1 MTTETR
7 YINEIQQDSPII
19 FLEKA
24 TDGKVALED
33 ISKALDEYERLYKA
47 GFATPAEL
55 LTLSR
60 AYPEN
65 DEYSKALEEMGV
77 GDDDSLV
84 IGGPA
89 SIELID
95 REGHLITTKALEPAF
110 EKYMNNIRN
119 RNVMVLHSDVQVGWA
134 LPAYISSEGSIFKS
148 GVDDTGLFFIAELR
162 NDTKISQKVRDQIT
176 SGQMK
181 SYSIAGSALKTQ
193 TIEKGLLKVMQVDE
207 LELAEVTI
215 CEKGV
220 NQEAGFDI
228 LKGDNVPTKSCADG
242 SCLTKMQECECQN
255 ATPEVETK
263 PIAHKPM
270 QLLTKKDGKPD
281 YFASLQKWINKG
293 SVNGEDFD
301 YSDAGLQEAIDY
313 ATGLM
318 RDKKKV
324 VFEWE
329 DYKKGYN
336 NMATKDSLLK
346 LAVEVLKELPEGA
359 VYADDNTPADAIRPN
374 PSGRGRGHWFP
385 EQYAAQKEKGEFG
398 SRMTDEDYGIKES
411 ESTFEDYGIDI
422 NNTEDLGNE
431 DIVSPLYTTTK
442 GGKKVDMFITRV
454 TNESV
459 EPRYQGKY
467 HIKDSNKMTYLY
479 GYNFSSIGEAKIAI
493 SRVGKV
499 GYHSMTND
507 ERYMYNGLLGDTLA
521 RDTQEAKDLR
531 AEALSQDR
539 YKEWNYIIRAAM
551 IEGVKNQEFRVK
563 KEYYQYIL
571 GNLYGSAIDSSDRSG
586 AEKEEARKHIYRAVT
601 YTINKFLQDCF
612 IDGDYEAEL
621 CHPKFDTGVTYDLEG
636 RSTPKDISKITT
648 VGRYERR

>member
-1 MTTETR
+1 MTTEIR

-24 TDGKVALED
+24 TDGKVSLED

-65 DEYSKALEEMGV
+65 DEYSKALQKMGI

-162 NDTKISQKVRDQIT
+162 NDTKISKKVRDQIS

-220 NQEAGFDI
+220 NQEAGFEI
-228 LKGDNVPTKSCADG
+228 LKGDNVPTKSCSDG
-242 SCLTKMQECECQN
+242 SCLTKMQECDCQN

-336 NMATKDSLLK
+336 NMTKKDSLLK
-346 LAVEVLKELPEGA
+346 LAVEVLKELEPGQAYVTSQTPPDAKIDEGKRGGKIW
-359 VYADDNTPADAIRPN
+359 YPAR
-374 PSGRGRGHWFP
+374 
-385 EQYAAQKEKGEFG
+385 YAAQKEKAKQ
-398 SRMTDEDYGIKES
+398 TKPKS
-411 ESTFEDYGIDI
+411 ESPSDGDMLTQEMAQ
-422 NNTEDLGNE
+422 DLVREYEANE
-431 DIVSPLYTTTK
+431 DK
-442 GGKKVDMFITRV
+442 
-454 TNESV
+454 N
-459 EPRYQGKY
+459 Y
-467 HIKDSNKMTYLY
+467 HSENLVLLASLY
-479 GYNFSSIGEAKIAI
+479 GTPEEKKKTKQIVINRDREGSLNEDDYQWIKANHKKFSAYSKKLESKAKGEKPKADSPKPKTPSLPDFDPTDKA
-493 SRVGKV
+493 
-499 GYHSMTND
+499 
-507 ERYMYNGLLGDTLA
+507 
-521 RDTQEAKDLR
+521 
-531 AEALSQDR
+531 
-539 YKEWNYIIRAAM
+539 
-551 IEGVKNQEFRVK
+551 K
-563 KEYYQYIL
+563 KEYEKAEGALTSL
-571 GNLYGSAIDSSDRSG
+571 GRELMDYAEEVGVDESDDEPIAVSQRNLVES
-586 AEKEEARKHIYRAVT
+586 
-601 YTINKFLQDCF
+601 TIKSVD
-612 IDGDYEAEL
+612 DG
-621 CHPKFDTGVTYDLEG
+621 TYDRQKTIKEVATNFYMLVADELDVDVPTRDLVQAARVWTLG
-636 RSTPKDISKITT
+636 F
-648 VGRYERR
+648 ERNVEMYRNR

>member
-24 TDGKVALED
+24 TDGKVSLED

-65 DEYSKALEEMGV
+65 DEYSKALQKMGI

-162 NDTKISQKVRDQIT
+162 NDTKISKKVRDQIS

-220 NQEAGFDI
+220 NQEAGFEI
-228 LKGDNVPTKSCADG
+228 LKGDNVPTKSCSDG
-242 SCLTKMQECECQN
+242 SCLTKMQECDCQN

-336 NMATKDSLLK
+336 NMTKKDSLLK
-346 LAVEVLKELPEGA
+346 LAVEVLKELEPGQAYVTSQTPPDAKIDEGKRGGKIW
-359 VYADDNTPADAIRPN
+359 YPAR
-374 PSGRGRGHWFP
+374 
-385 EQYAAQKEKGEFG
+385 YAAQKEKAKQ
-398 SRMTDEDYGIKES
+398 TKPKS
-411 ESTFEDYGIDI
+411 ESPSDGDMLTQEMAQ
-422 NNTEDLGNE
+422 DLVREYEANE
-431 DIVSPLYTTTK
+431 DK
-442 GGKKVDMFITRV
+442 
-454 TNESV
+454 N
-459 EPRYQGKY
+459 Y
-467 HIKDSNKMTYLY
+467 HSENLVLLASLY
-479 GYNFSSIGEAKIAI
+479 GTPEEKKKTKQIVINRDREGSLNEDDYQWIKANHKKFSAYSKKLESKAKGEKPKADSPKPKTPSLPDFDPTDKA
-493 SRVGKV
+493 
-499 GYHSMTND
+499 
-507 ERYMYNGLLGDTLA
+507 
-521 RDTQEAKDLR
+521 
-531 AEALSQDR
+531 
-539 YKEWNYIIRAAM
+539 
-551 IEGVKNQEFRVK
+551 K
-563 KEYYQYIL
+563 KEYEKAEGALTSL
-571 GNLYGSAIDSSDRSG
+571 GRELMDYAEEVGVDESDDEPIAVSQRNLVES
-586 AEKEEARKHIYRAVT
+586 
-601 YTINKFLQDCF
+601 TIKSVD
-612 IDGDYEAEL
+612 DG
-621 CHPKFDTGVTYDLEG
+621 TYDRQKTIKEVATNFYMLVADELDVDVPTRDLVQAARVWTLG
-636 RSTPKDISKITT
+636 F
-648 VGRYERR
+648 ERNVEMYRNR

>member
-65 DEYSKALEEMGV
+65 DEYSKALQKMGI

-162 NDTKISQKVRDQIT
+162 NDTKISKKVRDQIS

-220 NQEAGFDI
+220 NQEAGFEI
-228 LKGDNVPTKSCADG
+228 LKGDNVPTKSCSDG
-242 SCLTKMQECECQN
+242 SCLTKMQECDCQN

-336 NMATKDSLLK
+336 NMTKKDSLLK
-346 LAVEVLKELPEGA
+346 LAVEVLKELEPGQAYVTSQTPPDAKIDEGKRGGKIW
-359 VYADDNTPADAIRPN
+359 YPAR
-374 PSGRGRGHWFP
+374 
-385 EQYAAQKEKGEFG
+385 YAAQKEKAKQ
-398 SRMTDEDYGIKES
+398 TKPKS
-411 ESTFEDYGIDI
+411 ESPSDGDMLTQEMAQ
-422 NNTEDLGNE
+422 DLVREYEANE
-431 DIVSPLYTTTK
+431 DK
-442 GGKKVDMFITRV
+442 
-454 TNESV
+454 N
-459 EPRYQGKY
+459 Y
-467 HIKDSNKMTYLY
+467 HSENLVLLASLY
-479 GYNFSSIGEAKIAI
+479 GTPEEKKKTKQIVINRDREGSLNEDDYQWIKANHKKFSAYSKKLESKAKGEKPKADSPKPKTPSLPDFDPTDKA
-493 SRVGKV
+493 
-499 GYHSMTND
+499 
-507 ERYMYNGLLGDTLA
+507 
-521 RDTQEAKDLR
+521 
-531 AEALSQDR
+531 
-539 YKEWNYIIRAAM
+539 
-551 IEGVKNQEFRVK
+551 K
-563 KEYYQYIL
+563 KEYEKAEGALTSL
-571 GNLYGSAIDSSDRSG
+571 GRELMDYAEEVGVDESDDEPIAVSQRNLVES
-586 AEKEEARKHIYRAVT
+586 
-601 YTINKFLQDCF
+601 TIKSVD
-612 IDGDYEAEL
+612 DG
-621 CHPKFDTGVTYDLEG
+621 TYDRQKTIKEVATNFYMLVADELDVDVPTRDLVQAARVWTLG
-636 RSTPKDISKITT
+636 F
-648 VGRYERR
+648 ERNVEMYRNR

>member
-1 MTTETR
+1 MGGKFILMTTEIR

-24 TDGKVALED
+24 TDGKVSLED

-65 DEYSKALEEMGV
+65 DEYSKALQKMGI

-162 NDTKISQKVRDQIT
+162 NDTKISKKVRDQIS

-220 NQEAGFDI
+220 NQEAGFEI
-228 LKGDNVPTKSCADG
+228 LKGDNVPTKSCSDG
-242 SCLTKMQECECQN
+242 SCLTKMQECDCQN

-336 NMATKDSLLK
+336 NMTKKDSLLK
-346 LAVEVLKELPEGA
+346 LAVEVLKELEPGQAYVTSQTPPDAKIDEGKRGGKIW
-359 VYADDNTPADAIRPN
+359 YPAR
-374 PSGRGRGHWFP
+374 
-385 EQYAAQKEKGEFG
+385 YAAQKEKAKQ
-398 SRMTDEDYGIKES
+398 TKPKS
-411 ESTFEDYGIDI
+411 ESPSDGDMLTQEMAQ
-422 NNTEDLGNE
+422 DLVREYEANE
-431 DIVSPLYTTTK
+431 DK
-442 GGKKVDMFITRV
+442 
-454 TNESV
+454 N
-459 EPRYQGKY
+459 Y
-467 HIKDSNKMTYLY
+467 HSENLVLLASLY
-479 GYNFSSIGEAKIAI
+479 GTPEEKKKTKQIVINRDREGSLNEDDYQWIKANHKKFSAYSKKLESKAKGEKPKADSPKPKTPSLPDFDPTDKA
-493 SRVGKV
+493 
-499 GYHSMTND
+499 
-507 ERYMYNGLLGDTLA
+507 
-521 RDTQEAKDLR
+521 
-531 AEALSQDR
+531 
-539 YKEWNYIIRAAM
+539 
-551 IEGVKNQEFRVK
+551 K
-563 KEYYQYIL
+563 KEYEKAEGALTSL
-571 GNLYGSAIDSSDRSG
+571 GRELMDYAEEVGVDESDDEPIAVSQRNLVES
-586 AEKEEARKHIYRAVT
+586 
-601 YTINKFLQDCF
+601 TIKSVD
-612 IDGDYEAEL
+612 DG
-621 CHPKFDTGVTYDLEG
+621 TYDRQKTIKEVATNFYMLVADELDVDVPTRDLVQAARVWTLG
-636 RSTPKDISKITT
+636 F
-648 VGRYERR
+648 ERNIDMYRNR

>member
-1 MTTETR
+1 MGGKFILMTTEIR

-24 TDGKVALED
+24 TDGKVSLED

-65 DEYSKALEEMGV
+65 TEYSKALEKMGV

-162 NDTKISQKVRDQIT
+162 NDTKISKKVRDQIS

-220 NQEAGFDI
+220 NQEAGFEI
-228 LKGDNVPTKSCADG
+228 LKGDNVPTKSCSDG
-242 SCLTKMQECECQN
+242 SCLTKMQECDCQN

-336 NMATKDSLLK
+336 NMTKKDSLLK
-346 LAVEVLKELPEGA
+346 LAVEVLKELEPGQAYVTSQTPPDAKIDEGKRGGKIW
-359 VYADDNTPADAIRPN
+359 YPAR
-374 PSGRGRGHWFP
+374 
-385 EQYAAQKEKGEFG
+385 YAAQKEKAKQ
-398 SRMTDEDYGIKES
+398 TKPKS
-411 ESTFEDYGIDI
+411 ESPSDGDMLTQEMAQ
-422 NNTEDLGNE
+422 DLVREYEANE
-431 DIVSPLYTTTK
+431 DK
-442 GGKKVDMFITRV
+442 
-454 TNESV
+454 N
-459 EPRYQGKY
+459 Y
-467 HIKDSNKMTYLY
+467 HSENLVLLASLY
-479 GYNFSSIGEAKIAI
+479 GTPEEKKKTKQIVINRDREGSLNEDDYQWIKANHKKFSAYSKKLESKAKGEKPKADSPKPKTPSLPDFDPTDKA
-493 SRVGKV
+493 
-499 GYHSMTND
+499 
-507 ERYMYNGLLGDTLA
+507 
-521 RDTQEAKDLR
+521 
-531 AEALSQDR
+531 
-539 YKEWNYIIRAAM
+539 
-551 IEGVKNQEFRVK
+551 K
-563 KEYYQYIL
+563 KEYEKAEGALTSL
-571 GNLYGSAIDSSDRSG
+571 GRELMDYAEEVGVDESDDEPIAVSQRNLVES
-586 AEKEEARKHIYRAVT
+586 
-601 YTINKFLQDCF
+601 TIKSVD
-612 IDGDYEAEL
+612 DG
-621 CHPKFDTGVTYDLEG
+621 TYDRQKTIKEAATNFYMLVADELDVDVPTRDLVQAARVWTLG
-636 RSTPKDISKITT
+636 F
-648 VGRYERR
+648 ERNVEMYRNR

>member
-1 MTTETR
+1 MTTEIR

-24 TDGKVALED
+24 TDGKVSLED

-65 DEYSKALEEMGV
+65 DEYSKALQKMGI

-162 NDTKISQKVRDQIT
+162 NDTKISKKVRDQIS

-220 NQEAGFDI
+220 NQEAGFEI
-228 LKGDNVPTKSCADG
+228 LKGDNVPTKSCSDG
-242 SCLTKMQECECQN
+242 SCLTKMQECDCQN

-336 NMATKDSLLK
+336 NMTKKDSLLK
-346 LAVEVLKELPEGA
+346 LAVEVLKELEPGQAYVTSQTPPDAKIDEGKRGGKIW
-359 VYADDNTPADAIRPN
+359 YPAR
-374 PSGRGRGHWFP
+374 
-385 EQYAAQKEKGEFG
+385 YAAQKEKAKQ
-398 SRMTDEDYGIKES
+398 TKPKS
-411 ESTFEDYGIDI
+411 ESPSDGDMLTQEMAQ
-422 NNTEDLGNE
+422 DLVREYEANE
-431 DIVSPLYTTTK
+431 DK
-442 GGKKVDMFITRV
+442 
-454 TNESV
+454 N
-459 EPRYQGKY
+459 Y
-467 HIKDSNKMTYLY
+467 HSENLVLLASLY
-479 GYNFSSIGEAKIAI
+479 GTPEEKKKTKQIVINRDREGSLNEDDYQWIKANHKKFSAYSKKLESKAKGEKPKADSPKPKTPSLPDFDPTDKA
-493 SRVGKV
+493 
-499 GYHSMTND
+499 
-507 ERYMYNGLLGDTLA
+507 
-521 RDTQEAKDLR
+521 
-531 AEALSQDR
+531 
-539 YKEWNYIIRAAM
+539 
-551 IEGVKNQEFRVK
+551 K
-563 KEYYQYIL
+563 KEYEKAEGALTSL
-571 GNLYGSAIDSSDRSG
+571 GRELMDYAEEVGVDESDDEPIAVSQRNLVES
-586 AEKEEARKHIYRAVT
+586 
-601 YTINKFLQDCF
+601 TIKSVD
-612 IDGDYEAEL
+612 DG
-621 CHPKFDTGVTYDLEG
+621 TYDRQKTIKEAATNFYMLVADELDVDVPTRDLVQAARVWTLG
-636 RSTPKDISKITT
+636 F
-648 VGRYERR
+648 ERNVEMYRNR

>member
-24 TDGKVALED
+24 TDGKVSLED

-65 DEYSKALEEMGV
+65 DEYSKALQKMGI

-162 NDTKISQKVRDQIT
+162 NDTKISKKVRDQIS

-220 NQEAGFDI
+220 NQEAGFEI
-228 LKGDNVPTKSCADG
+228 LKGDNVPTKSCSDG
-242 SCLTKMQECECQN
+242 SCLTKMQECDCQN

-281 YFASLQKWINKG
+281 YFSSFQKWINKG

-336 NMATKDSLLK
+336 NMTKKDSLLK
-346 LAVEVLKELPEGA
+346 LAVEVLKELEPGQAYVTSQTPPDAKIDEGKRGGKIW
-359 VYADDNTPADAIRPN
+359 YPAR
-374 PSGRGRGHWFP
+374 
-385 EQYAAQKEKGEFG
+385 YAAQKEKAKQ
-398 SRMTDEDYGIKES
+398 TKPKS
-411 ESTFEDYGIDI
+411 ESPSDGDMLTQEMAQ
-422 NNTEDLGNE
+422 DLVREYEANE
-431 DIVSPLYTTTK
+431 DK
-442 GGKKVDMFITRV
+442 
-454 TNESV
+454 N
-459 EPRYQGKY
+459 Y
-467 HIKDSNKMTYLY
+467 HSENLVLLASLY
-479 GYNFSSIGEAKIAI
+479 GTPEEKKKTKQIVINRDREGSLNEDDYQWIKANHKKFSAYSKKLESKAKGEKPKADSPKPKTPSLPDFDPTDKA
-493 SRVGKV
+493 
-499 GYHSMTND
+499 
-507 ERYMYNGLLGDTLA
+507 
-521 RDTQEAKDLR
+521 
-531 AEALSQDR
+531 
-539 YKEWNYIIRAAM
+539 
-551 IEGVKNQEFRVK
+551 K
-563 KEYYQYIL
+563 KEYEKAEGALTSL
-571 GNLYGSAIDSSDRSG
+571 GRELMDYAEEVGVDESDDEPIAVSQRNLVES
-586 AEKEEARKHIYRAVT
+586 
-601 YTINKFLQDCF
+601 TIKSVD
-612 IDGDYEAEL
+612 DG
-621 CHPKFDTGVTYDLEG
+621 TYDRQKTIKEVATNFYMLVADELDVDVPTRDLVQAARVWTLG
-636 RSTPKDISKITT
+636 F
-648 VGRYERR
+648 ERNVEMYRNR

>member
-1 MTTETR
+1 MTTEIR

-24 TDGKVALED
+24 TDGKVSLED

-65 DEYSKALEEMGV
+65 DEYSKALQKMGI

-162 NDTKISQKVRDQIT
+162 NDTKISKKVRDQIS

-220 NQEAGFDI
+220 NQEAGFEI
-228 LKGDNVPTKSCADG
+228 LKGDNVPTKSCSDG
-242 SCLTKMQECECQN
+242 SCLTKMQECDCQN

-336 NMATKDSLLK
+336 NMTKKDSLLK
-346 LAVEVLKELPEGA
+346 LAVEVLKELEPGQAYVTSQTPPDAKIDEGKRGGKIW
-359 VYADDNTPADAIRPN
+359 YPAR
-374 PSGRGRGHWFP
+374 
-385 EQYAAQKEKGEFG
+385 YAAQKEKAKQ
-398 SRMTDEDYGIKES
+398 TKPKS
-411 ESTFEDYGIDI
+411 ESPSDGDMLTQEMAQ
-422 NNTEDLGNE
+422 DLVREYEANE
-431 DIVSPLYTTTK
+431 DK
-442 GGKKVDMFITRV
+442 
-454 TNESV
+454 N
-459 EPRYQGKY
+459 Y
-467 HIKDSNKMTYLY
+467 HSENLVLLASLY
-479 GYNFSSIGEAKIAI
+479 GTPEEKKKTKQIVINRDREGSLNEDDYQWIKANHKKFSAYSKKLESKAKGEKPKADSPKPKTPSLPDFDPTDKA
-493 SRVGKV
+493 
-499 GYHSMTND
+499 
-507 ERYMYNGLLGDTLA
+507 
-521 RDTQEAKDLR
+521 
-531 AEALSQDR
+531 
-539 YKEWNYIIRAAM
+539 
-551 IEGVKNQEFRVK
+551 K
-563 KEYYQYIL
+563 KEYEKAEGALTSL
-571 GNLYGSAIDSSDRSG
+571 GRELMDYAEEVGVDESDDEPIAVSQRNLVES
-586 AEKEEARKHIYRAVT
+586 
-601 YTINKFLQDCF
+601 TIKSVD
-612 IDGDYEAEL
+612 DG
-621 CHPKFDTGVTYDLEG
+621 TYDRQKTIKEAATNFYMLVADELDVDVPTRDLVQAARVWTLG
-636 RSTPKDISKITT
+636 F
-648 VGRYERR
+648 ERNIDMYRNR

>member
-1 MTTETR
+1 MTTEIR

-65 DEYSKALEEMGV
+65 DEYSKALQKMGI

-110 EKYMNNIRN
+110 EKYMANIRN

-162 NDTKISQKVRDQIT
+162 NDTKISKKVRDQIS
-176 SGQMK
+176 SGEMK

-220 NQEAGFDI
+220 NQEAGFEI
-228 LKGDNVPTKSCADG
+228 LKGDNVPTKSCSDG
-242 SCLTKMQECECQN
+242 SCLTKMQECDCQN

-281 YFASLQKWINKG
+281 YFASFQKSINKG

-336 NMATKDSLLK
+336 NMTQKDSLLK
-346 LAVEVLKELPEGA
+346 LAVEVLKELEAGQAYVTSQTPSDAKIDEGKRGGKIW
-359 VYADDNTPADAIRPN
+359 YPAR
-374 PSGRGRGHWFP
+374 
-385 EQYAAQKEKGEFG
+385 YAAQKEKAKQ
-398 SRMTDEDYGIKES
+398 TKPKS
-411 ESTFEDYGIDI
+411 ESPSDGDMLTQEMAQ
-422 NNTEDLGNE
+422 DLVREYEANE
-431 DIVSPLYTTTK
+431 DK
-442 GGKKVDMFITRV
+442 
-454 TNESV
+454 N
-459 EPRYQGKY
+459 Y
-467 HIKDSNKMTYLY
+467 HSENLVLLASLY
-479 GYNFSSIGEAKIAI
+479 GTPEEKKKTKQIVINRDREGSLNEDDYQWIKANHKNFSAYSKKLESKAKGEKPKADSPKPKTP
-493 SRVGKV
+493 SLPDFDPTDK
-499 GYHSMTND
+499 T
-507 ERYMYNGLLGDTLA
+507 
-521 RDTQEAKDLR
+521 
-531 AEALSQDR
+531 
-539 YKEWNYIIRAAM
+539 
-551 IEGVKNQEFRVK
+551 K
-563 KEYYQYIL
+563 KEYEKAEGALTSL
-571 GNLYGSAIDSSDRSG
+571 GRELMDYAEEVGVDASDDEPIAVSQ
-586 AEKEEARKHIYRAVT
+586 RKLVES
-601 YTINKFLQDCF
+601 TIKSVD
-612 IDGDYEAEL
+612 DG
-621 CHPKFDTGVTYDLEG
+621 TYDRQKTIKETATNFYMLVADELDVDVPTRDLVQAARVWTLG
-636 RSTPKDISKITT
+636 
-648 VGRYERR
+648 VERNVDMYRNR

>member
-1 MTTETR
+1 MTTEIR

-24 TDGKVALED
+24 TDGKVSLED

-65 DEYSKALEEMGV
+65 DEYSKALQKMGI

-162 NDTKISQKVRDQIT
+162 NDTKISKKVRDQIS

-220 NQEAGFDI
+220 NQEAGFEI
-228 LKGDNVPTKSCADG
+228 LKGDNVPTKSCSDG
-242 SCLTKMQECECQN
+242 SCLTKMQECDCQN

-281 YFASLQKWINKG
+281 YFSSFQKWINKG

-336 NMATKDSLLK
+336 NMTKKDSLLK
-346 LAVEVLKELPEGA
+346 LAVEVLKELEPGQAYVTSQTPPDAKIDEGKRGGKIW
-359 VYADDNTPADAIRPN
+359 YPAR
-374 PSGRGRGHWFP
+374 
-385 EQYAAQKEKGEFG
+385 YAAQKEKAKQ
-398 SRMTDEDYGIKES
+398 TKPKS
-411 ESTFEDYGIDI
+411 ESPSDGDMLTQEMAQ
-422 NNTEDLGNE
+422 DLVREYEANE
-431 DIVSPLYTTTK
+431 DK
-442 GGKKVDMFITRV
+442 
-454 TNESV
+454 N
-459 EPRYQGKY
+459 Y
-467 HIKDSNKMTYLY
+467 HSENLVLLASLY
-479 GYNFSSIGEAKIAI
+479 GTPEEKKKTKQIVINRDREGSLNEDDYQWIKANHKKFSAYSKKLESKAKGEKPKADSPKPKTPSLPDFDPTDKA
-493 SRVGKV
+493 
-499 GYHSMTND
+499 
-507 ERYMYNGLLGDTLA
+507 
-521 RDTQEAKDLR
+521 
-531 AEALSQDR
+531 
-539 YKEWNYIIRAAM
+539 
-551 IEGVKNQEFRVK
+551 K
-563 KEYYQYIL
+563 KEYEKAEGALTSL
-571 GNLYGSAIDSSDRSG
+571 GRELMDYAEEVGVDESDDEPIAVSQRNLVES
-586 AEKEEARKHIYRAVT
+586 
-601 YTINKFLQDCF
+601 TIKSVD
-612 IDGDYEAEL
+612 DG
-621 CHPKFDTGVTYDLEG
+621 TYDRQKTIKEAATNFYMLVADELDVDVPTRDLVQAARVWTLG
-636 RSTPKDISKITT
+636 F
-648 VGRYERR
+648 ERNIDMYRNR

>member
-1 MTTETR
+1 MGGKFILMTTETR

-24 TDGKVALED
+24 TDGKVSLED

-65 DEYSKALEEMGV
+65 DEYSKALQKMGI

-162 NDTKISQKVRDQIT
+162 NDTKISKKVRDQIS

-220 NQEAGFDI
+220 NQEAGFEI
-228 LKGDNVPTKSCADG
+228 LKGDNVPTKSCSDG
-242 SCLTKMQECECQN
+242 SCLTKMQECDCQN

-336 NMATKDSLLK
+336 NMTKKDSLLK
-346 LAVEVLKELPEGA
+346 LAVEVLKELEPGQAYVTSQTPPDAKIDEGKRGGKIW
-359 VYADDNTPADAIRPN
+359 YPAR
-374 PSGRGRGHWFP
+374 
-385 EQYAAQKEKGEFG
+385 YAAQKEKAKQ
-398 SRMTDEDYGIKES
+398 TKPKS
-411 ESTFEDYGIDI
+411 ESPSDGDMLTQEMAQ
-422 NNTEDLGNE
+422 DLVREYEANE
-431 DIVSPLYTTTK
+431 DK
-442 GGKKVDMFITRV
+442 
-454 TNESV
+454 N
-459 EPRYQGKY
+459 Y
-467 HIKDSNKMTYLY
+467 HSENLVLLASLY
-479 GYNFSSIGEAKIAI
+479 GTPEEKKKTKQIVINRDREGSLNEDDYQWIKANHKKFSAYSKKLESKAKGEKPKADSPKPKTPSLPDFDPTDKA
-493 SRVGKV
+493 
-499 GYHSMTND
+499 
-507 ERYMYNGLLGDTLA
+507 
-521 RDTQEAKDLR
+521 
-531 AEALSQDR
+531 
-539 YKEWNYIIRAAM
+539 
-551 IEGVKNQEFRVK
+551 K
-563 KEYYQYIL
+563 KEYEKAEGALTSL
-571 GNLYGSAIDSSDRSG
+571 GRELMDYAEEVGVDESDDEPIAVSQRNLVES
-586 AEKEEARKHIYRAVT
+586 
-601 YTINKFLQDCF
+601 TIKSVD
-612 IDGDYEAEL
+612 DG
-621 CHPKFDTGVTYDLEG
+621 TYDRQKTIKEVATNFYMLVADELDVDVPTRDLVQAARVWTLG
-636 RSTPKDISKITT
+636 F
-648 VGRYERR
+648 ERNVEMYRNR

>member
-1 MTTETR
+1 MTTEIR

-24 TDGKVALED
+24 TDGKVSLED

-65 DEYSKALEEMGV
+65 DEYSKALQKMGI

-162 NDTKISQKVRDQIT
+162 NDTKISKKVRDQIS

-220 NQEAGFDI
+220 NQEAGFEI
-228 LKGDNVPTKSCADG
+228 LKGDNVPTKSCSDG
-242 SCLTKMQECECQN
+242 SCLTKMQECDCQN

-336 NMATKDSLLK
+336 NMTKKDSLLK
-346 LAVEVLKELPEGA
+346 LAVEVLKELEPGQAYVTSQTPPDAKIDEGKRGGKIW
-359 VYADDNTPADAIRPN
+359 YPAR
-374 PSGRGRGHWFP
+374 
-385 EQYAAQKEKGEFG
+385 YAAQKEKAKQ
-398 SRMTDEDYGIKES
+398 TKPKS
-411 ESTFEDYGIDI
+411 ESPSDGDMLTQEMAQ
-422 NNTEDLGNE
+422 DLLRGYKANE
-431 DIVSPLYTTTK
+431 DK
-442 GGKKVDMFITRV
+442 
-454 TNESV
+454 N
-459 EPRYQGKY
+459 Y
-467 HIKDSNKMTYLY
+467 HSENLALLASLY
-479 GYNFSSIGEAKIAI
+479 GTPEEKKKTKQIVINRDREGSLNEDDYQWIKANHKKFSAYSKKLESKAKGEKPKADSPKPKTPSLPDFDPTDKA
-493 SRVGKV
+493 
-499 GYHSMTND
+499 
-507 ERYMYNGLLGDTLA
+507 
-521 RDTQEAKDLR
+521 
-531 AEALSQDR
+531 
-539 YKEWNYIIRAAM
+539 
-551 IEGVKNQEFRVK
+551 K
-563 KEYYQYIL
+563 KEYEKAAGALTSL
-571 GNLYGSAIDSSDRSG
+571 GRELMDYAEEVGVDESDDEPIAVSQRNLVES
-586 AEKEEARKHIYRAVT
+586 
-601 YTINKFLQDCF
+601 TIKSVD
-612 IDGDYEAEL
+612 DG
-621 CHPKFDTGVTYDLEG
+621 TYDRQKTIKEVATNFYMLVADELDVDVPTRDLVQAARVWTLG
-636 RSTPKDISKITT
+636 F
-648 VGRYERR
+648 ERNIDMYRNR

>member
-65 DEYSKALEEMGV
+65 DEYSKALQKMGI

-162 NDTKISQKVRDQIT
+162 NDTKISKKVRDQIS

-220 NQEAGFDI
+220 NQEAGFEI
-228 LKGDNVPTKSCADG
+228 LKGDNVPTKSCSDG
-242 SCLTKMQECECQN
+242 SCLTIMQECDCQN

-336 NMATKDSLLK
+336 NMTKKDSLLK
-346 LAVEVLKELPEGA
+346 LAVEVLKELEPGQAYVTSQTPPDAKIDEGKRGGKIW
-359 VYADDNTPADAIRPN
+359 YPAR
-374 PSGRGRGHWFP
+374 
-385 EQYAAQKEKGEFG
+385 YAAQKEKAKQ
-398 SRMTDEDYGIKES
+398 TKPKS
-411 ESTFEDYGIDI
+411 ESPSDGDMLTQEMAQ
-422 NNTEDLGNE
+422 DLVREYEANE
-431 DIVSPLYTTTK
+431 DK
-442 GGKKVDMFITRV
+442 
-454 TNESV
+454 N
-459 EPRYQGKY
+459 Y
-467 HIKDSNKMTYLY
+467 HSENLVLLASLY
-479 GYNFSSIGEAKIAI
+479 GTPEEKKKTKQIVINRDREGSLNEDDYQWIKANHKKFSAYSKKLESKAKGEKPKADSPKPKTPSLPDFDPTDKA
-493 SRVGKV
+493 
-499 GYHSMTND
+499 
-507 ERYMYNGLLGDTLA
+507 
-521 RDTQEAKDLR
+521 
-531 AEALSQDR
+531 
-539 YKEWNYIIRAAM
+539 
-551 IEGVKNQEFRVK
+551 K
-563 KEYYQYIL
+563 KEYEKAEGALTSL
-571 GNLYGSAIDSSDRSG
+571 GRELMDYAEEVGVDESDDEPIAVSQRNLVES
-586 AEKEEARKHIYRAVT
+586 
-601 YTINKFLQDCF
+601 TIKSVD
-612 IDGDYEAEL
+612 DG
-621 CHPKFDTGVTYDLEG
+621 TYDRQKTIKEAATNFYMLVADELDVDVPTRDLVQAARVWTLG
-636 RSTPKDISKITT
+636 F
-648 VGRYERR
+648 ERNIDMYRNR

>member
-1 MTTETR
+1 MGGKFILMTTEIR

-24 TDGKVALED
+24 TDGKVSLED

-65 DEYSKALEEMGV
+65 DEYSKALQKMGI

-162 NDTKISQKVRDQIT
+162 NDTKISKKVRDQIS

-220 NQEAGFDI
+220 NQEAGFEI
-228 LKGDNVPTKSCADG
+228 LKGDNVPTKSCSDG
-242 SCLTKMQECECQN
+242 SCLTKMQECDCQN

-336 NMATKDSLLK
+336 NMTKKDSLLK
-346 LAVEVLKELPEGA
+346 LAVEVLKELEPGQAYVTSQTPPDAKIDEGKRGGKIW
-359 VYADDNTPADAIRPN
+359 YPAR
-374 PSGRGRGHWFP
+374 
-385 EQYAAQKEKGEFG
+385 YAAQKEKAKQ
-398 SRMTDEDYGIKES
+398 TKPKS
-411 ESTFEDYGIDI
+411 ESPSDGDMLTQEMAQ
-422 NNTEDLGNE
+422 DLVREYEANE
-431 DIVSPLYTTTK
+431 DK
-442 GGKKVDMFITRV
+442 
-454 TNESV
+454 N
-459 EPRYQGKY
+459 Y
-467 HIKDSNKMTYLY
+467 HSENLVLLASLY
-479 GYNFSSIGEAKIAI
+479 GTPEEKKKTKQIVINRDREGSLNEDDYQWIKANHKKFSAYSKKLESKAKGEKPKADSPKPKTPSLPDFDPTDKA
-493 SRVGKV
+493 
-499 GYHSMTND
+499 
-507 ERYMYNGLLGDTLA
+507 
-521 RDTQEAKDLR
+521 
-531 AEALSQDR
+531 
-539 YKEWNYIIRAAM
+539 
-551 IEGVKNQEFRVK
+551 K
-563 KEYYQYIL
+563 KEYEKAEGALTSL
-571 GNLYGSAIDSSDRSG
+571 GRELMDYAEEVGVDESDDEPIAVSQRNLVES
-586 AEKEEARKHIYRAVT
+586 
-601 YTINKFLQDCF
+601 TIKSVD
-612 IDGDYEAEL
+612 DG
-621 CHPKFDTGVTYDLEG
+621 TYDRQKTIKEAATNFYMLVADELDVDVPTRDLVQAARVWTLG
-636 RSTPKDISKITT
+636 F
-648 VGRYERR
+648 ERNIDMYRNR

>member
-1 MTTETR
+1 MTTEIR

-24 TDGKVALED
+24 TDGKVSLED

-65 DEYSKALEEMGV
+65 DEYSKALQKMGI

-162 NDTKISQKVRDQIT
+162 NDTKISKKVRDQIS

-220 NQEAGFDI
+220 NQEAGFEI
-228 LKGDNVPTKSCADG
+228 LKGDNVPTKSCSDG
-242 SCLTKMQECECQN
+242 SCLTKMQECDCQN

-336 NMATKDSLLK
+336 NMTKKDSLLK
-346 LAVEVLKELPEGA
+346 LAVEVLKELEPGQAYVTSQTPPDAKIDEGKRGGKIW
-359 VYADDNTPADAIRPN
+359 YPAR
-374 PSGRGRGHWFP
+374 
-385 EQYAAQKEKGEFG
+385 YAAQKEKAKQ
-398 SRMTDEDYGIKES
+398 TKPKS
-411 ESTFEDYGIDI
+411 ESPSDGDMLTQEMAQ
-422 NNTEDLGNE
+422 DLVREYEANE
-431 DIVSPLYTTTK
+431 DK
-442 GGKKVDMFITRV
+442 
-454 TNESV
+454 N
-459 EPRYQGKY
+459 Y
-467 HIKDSNKMTYLY
+467 HSENLVLLASLY
-479 GYNFSSIGEAKIAI
+479 GTPEEKKKTKQIVINRDREGSLNEDDYQWIKANHKKFSAYSKKLESKAKGEKPKADSPKPKTPSLPDFDPTDKA
-493 SRVGKV
+493 
-499 GYHSMTND
+499 
-507 ERYMYNGLLGDTLA
+507 
-521 RDTQEAKDLR
+521 
-531 AEALSQDR
+531 
-539 YKEWNYIIRAAM
+539 
-551 IEGVKNQEFRVK
+551 K
-563 KEYYQYIL
+563 KEYEKAEGALTSL
-571 GNLYGSAIDSSDRSG
+571 GRELMDYAEEVGVDESDDEPIAVSQRNLVES
-586 AEKEEARKHIYRAVT
+586 
-601 YTINKFLQDCF
+601 TIKSVD
-612 IDGDYEAEL
+612 DG
-621 CHPKFDTGVTYDLEG
+621 TYDRQKTIKEVATNFYMLVADELDVDVPTRDLVQAARVWTLG
-636 RSTPKDISKITT
+636 F
-648 VGRYERR
+648 ERNIDMYRNR

>member
-24 TDGKVALED
+24 TDGKVSLED

-65 DEYSKALEEMGV
+65 DEYSKALQKMGI

-95 REGHLITTKALEPAF
+95 REVHLITTKALEPAF

-162 NDTKISQKVRDQIT
+162 NDTKISKKVRDQIS

-220 NQEAGFDI
+220 NQEAGFEI
-228 LKGDNVPTKSCADG
+228 LKGDNVPTKSCSDG
-242 SCLTKMQECECQN
+242 SCLTKMQECDCQN

-336 NMATKDSLLK
+336 NMTKKDSLLK
-346 LAVEVLKELPEGA
+346 LAVEVLKELEPGQAYVTSQTPPDAKIDEGKRGGKIW
-359 VYADDNTPADAIRPN
+359 YPAR
-374 PSGRGRGHWFP
+374 
-385 EQYAAQKEKGEFG
+385 YAAQKEKAKQ
-398 SRMTDEDYGIKES
+398 TKPKS
-411 ESTFEDYGIDI
+411 ESPSDGDMLTQEMAQ
-422 NNTEDLGNE
+422 DLVREYEANE
-431 DIVSPLYTTTK
+431 DK
-442 GGKKVDMFITRV
+442 
-454 TNESV
+454 N
-459 EPRYQGKY
+459 Y
-467 HIKDSNKMTYLY
+467 HSENLVLLASLY
-479 GYNFSSIGEAKIAI
+479 GTPEEKKKTKQIVINRDREGSLNEDDYQWIKANHKKFSAYSKKLESKAKGEKPKADSPKPKTPSLPDFDPTDKA
-493 SRVGKV
+493 
-499 GYHSMTND
+499 
-507 ERYMYNGLLGDTLA
+507 
-521 RDTQEAKDLR
+521 
-531 AEALSQDR
+531 
-539 YKEWNYIIRAAM
+539 
-551 IEGVKNQEFRVK
+551 K
-563 KEYYQYIL
+563 KEYEKAEGALTSL
-571 GNLYGSAIDSSDRSG
+571 GRELMDYAEEVGVDESDDEPIAVSQRNLVES
-586 AEKEEARKHIYRAVT
+586 
-601 YTINKFLQDCF
+601 TIKSVD
-612 IDGDYEAEL
+612 DG
-621 CHPKFDTGVTYDLEG
+621 TYDRQKTIKEAATNFYMLVADELDVDVPTRDLVQAARVWTLG
-636 RSTPKDISKITT
+636 F
-648 VGRYERR
+648 ERNVEMYRNR

>member
-65 DEYSKALEEMGV
+65 DEYSKALQKMGI

-162 NDTKISQKVRDQIT
+162 NDTKISKKVRDQIS

-220 NQEAGFDI
+220 NQEAGFEI
-228 LKGDNVPTKSCADG
+228 LKGDNVPTKSCSDG
-242 SCLTKMQECECQN
+242 SCLTKMQECDCQN

-336 NMATKDSLLK
+336 NMTKKDSLLK
-346 LAVEVLKELPEGA
+346 LAVEVLKELEPGQAYVTSQTPPDAKIDEGKRGGKIW
-359 VYADDNTPADAIRPN
+359 YPAR
-374 PSGRGRGHWFP
+374 
-385 EQYAAQKEKGEFG
+385 YAAQKEKAKQ
-398 SRMTDEDYGIKES
+398 TKPKS
-411 ESTFEDYGIDI
+411 ESPSDGDMLTQEMAQ
-422 NNTEDLGNE
+422 DLVREYEANE
-431 DIVSPLYTTTK
+431 DK
-442 GGKKVDMFITRV
+442 
-454 TNESV
+454 N
-459 EPRYQGKY
+459 Y
-467 HIKDSNKMTYLY
+467 HSENLVLLASLY
-479 GYNFSSIGEAKIAI
+479 GTPEEKKKTKQIVINRDREGSLNEDDYQWIKANHKKFSAYSKKLESKAKGEKPKADSPKPKTPSLPDFDPTDKA
-493 SRVGKV
+493 
-499 GYHSMTND
+499 
-507 ERYMYNGLLGDTLA
+507 
-521 RDTQEAKDLR
+521 
-531 AEALSQDR
+531 
-539 YKEWNYIIRAAM
+539 
-551 IEGVKNQEFRVK
+551 K
-563 KEYYQYIL
+563 KEYEKAEGALTSL
-571 GNLYGSAIDSSDRSG
+571 GRELMDYAEEVGVDESDDEPIAVSQRNLVES
-586 AEKEEARKHIYRAVT
+586 
-601 YTINKFLQDCF
+601 TIKSVD
-612 IDGDYEAEL
+612 DG
-621 CHPKFDTGVTYDLEG
+621 TYDRQKTIKEAATNFYMLVADELDVDVPTRDLVQAARVWTLG
-636 RSTPKDISKITT
+636 F
-648 VGRYERR
+648 ERNIDMYRNR

>member
-1 MTTETR
+1 MTTEIR

-65 DEYSKALEEMGV
+65 DEYSKALQKMGI

-162 NDTKISQKVRDQIT
+162 NDTKISKKVRDQIS

-220 NQEAGFDI
+220 NQEAGFEI
-228 LKGDNVPTKSCADG
+228 LKGDNVPTKSCSDG
-242 SCLTKMQECECQN
+242 SCLTKMQECDCQN

-336 NMATKDSLLK
+336 NMTKKDSLLK
-346 LAVEVLKELPEGA
+346 LAVEVLKELEPGQAYVTSQTPPDAKIDEGKRGGKIW
-359 VYADDNTPADAIRPN
+359 YPAR
-374 PSGRGRGHWFP
+374 
-385 EQYAAQKEKGEFG
+385 YAAQKEKAKQ
-398 SRMTDEDYGIKES
+398 TKPKS
-411 ESTFEDYGIDI
+411 ESPSDGDMLTQEMAQ
-422 NNTEDLGNE
+422 DLVREYEANE
-431 DIVSPLYTTTK
+431 DK
-442 GGKKVDMFITRV
+442 
-454 TNESV
+454 N
-459 EPRYQGKY
+459 Y
-467 HIKDSNKMTYLY
+467 HSENLVLLASLY
-479 GYNFSSIGEAKIAI
+479 GTPEEKKKTKQIVINRDREGSLNEDDYQWIKANHKKFSAYSKKLESKAKGEKPKADSPKPKTP
-493 SRVGKV
+493 SLPDFDP
-499 GYHSMTND
+499 TD
-507 ERYMYNGLLGDTLA
+507 
-521 RDTQEAKDLR
+521 
-531 AEALSQDR
+531 
-539 YKEWNYIIRAAM
+539 KE
-551 IEGVKNQEFRVK
+551 K
-563 KEYYQYIL
+563 KEYEKAEGALTSL
-571 GNLYGSAIDSSDRSG
+571 GRELMDYAEEVGVDESDDEPIAVSQRNLVES
-586 AEKEEARKHIYRAVT
+586 
-601 YTINKFLQDCF
+601 TIKSVD
-612 IDGDYEAEL
+612 DG
-621 CHPKFDTGVTYDLEG
+621 TYDRQKTIKEVATNFYMLVADELDVDVPTRDLVQAARVWTLG
-636 RSTPKDISKITT
+636 FERSVDMY
-648 VGRYERR
+648 RNR

>member
-24 TDGKVALED
+24 TDGKVSLED

-65 DEYSKALEEMGV
+65 DEYSKALQKMGI

-162 NDTKISQKVRDQIT
+162 NDTKISKKVRDQIS

-220 NQEAGFDI
+220 NQEAGFEI
-228 LKGDNVPTKSCADG
+228 LKGDNVPTKSCSDG
-242 SCLTKMQECECQN
+242 SCLTKMQECDCQN

-336 NMATKDSLLK
+336 NMTKKDSLLK
-346 LAVEVLKELPEGA
+346 LAVEVLKELEPGQAYVTSQTPPDAKIDEGKRGGKIW
-359 VYADDNTPADAIRPN
+359 YPAR
-374 PSGRGRGHWFP
+374 
-385 EQYAAQKEKGEFG
+385 YAAQKEKAKQ
-398 SRMTDEDYGIKES
+398 TKPKS
-411 ESTFEDYGIDI
+411 ESPSDGDMLTQEMAQ
-422 NNTEDLGNE
+422 DLVREYEANE
-431 DIVSPLYTTTK
+431 DK
-442 GGKKVDMFITRV
+442 
-454 TNESV
+454 N
-459 EPRYQGKY
+459 Y
-467 HIKDSNKMTYLY
+467 HSENLVLLASLY
-479 GYNFSSIGEAKIAI
+479 GTPEEKKKTKQIVINRDREGSLNEDDYQWIKANHKKFSAYSKKLESKAKGEKPKADSPKPKTPSLPDFDPTDKA
-493 SRVGKV
+493 
-499 GYHSMTND
+499 
-507 ERYMYNGLLGDTLA
+507 
-521 RDTQEAKDLR
+521 
-531 AEALSQDR
+531 
-539 YKEWNYIIRAAM
+539 
-551 IEGVKNQEFRVK
+551 K
-563 KEYYQYIL
+563 KEYEKAEGALTSL
-571 GNLYGSAIDSSDRSG
+571 GRELMDYAEEVGVDESDDEPIAVSQRNLVES
-586 AEKEEARKHIYRAVT
+586 
-601 YTINKFLQDCF
+601 TIKSVD
-612 IDGDYEAEL
+612 DG
-621 CHPKFDTGVTYDLEG
+621 TYDRQKTIKEAATNFYMLVADELDVDVPTRDLVQAARVWTLG
-636 RSTPKDISKITT
+636 F
-648 VGRYERR
+648 ERNIDMYRNR

>member
-1 MTTETR
+1 MGGKFILMTTETR

-24 TDGKVALED
+24 TDGKVSLED

-65 DEYSKALEEMGV
+65 DEYSKALQKMGI

-162 NDTKISQKVRDQIT
+162 NDTKISKKVRDQIS

-220 NQEAGFDI
+220 NQEAGFEI
-228 LKGDNVPTKSCADG
+228 LKGDNVPTKSCSDG
-242 SCLTKMQECECQN
+242 SCLTKMQECDCQN

-281 YFASLQKWINKG
+281 YFSSFQKWINKG

-336 NMATKDSLLK
+336 NMTKKDSLLK
-346 LAVEVLKELPEGA
+346 LAVEVLKELEPGQAYVTSQTPPDAKIDEGKRGGKIW
-359 VYADDNTPADAIRPN
+359 YPAR
-374 PSGRGRGHWFP
+374 
-385 EQYAAQKEKGEFG
+385 YAAQKEKAKQ
-398 SRMTDEDYGIKES
+398 TKPKS
-411 ESTFEDYGIDI
+411 ESPSDGDMLTQEMAQ
-422 NNTEDLGNE
+422 DLVREYEANE
-431 DIVSPLYTTTK
+431 DK
-442 GGKKVDMFITRV
+442 
-454 TNESV
+454 N
-459 EPRYQGKY
+459 Y
-467 HIKDSNKMTYLY
+467 HSENLVLLASLY
-479 GYNFSSIGEAKIAI
+479 GTPEEKKKTKQIVINRDREGSLNEDDYQWIKANHKKFSAYSKKLESKAKGEKPKADSPKPKTPSLPDFDPTDKA
-493 SRVGKV
+493 
-499 GYHSMTND
+499 
-507 ERYMYNGLLGDTLA
+507 
-521 RDTQEAKDLR
+521 
-531 AEALSQDR
+531 
-539 YKEWNYIIRAAM
+539 
-551 IEGVKNQEFRVK
+551 K
-563 KEYYQYIL
+563 KEYEKAEGALTSL
-571 GNLYGSAIDSSDRSG
+571 GRELMDYAEEVGVDESDDEPIAVSQRNLVES
-586 AEKEEARKHIYRAVT
+586 
-601 YTINKFLQDCF
+601 TIKSVD
-612 IDGDYEAEL
+612 DG
-621 CHPKFDTGVTYDLEG
+621 TYDRQKTIKEAATNFYMLVADELDVDVPTRDLVQAARVWTLG
-636 RSTPKDISKITT
+636 F
-648 VGRYERR
+648 ERNVEMYRNR

>member
-24 TDGKVALED
+24 TDGKVSLED

-65 DEYSKALEEMGV
+65 DEYSKALQKMGI

-110 EKYMNNIRN
+110 EKYMANIRN

-162 NDTKISQKVRDQIT
+162 NDTKISKKVRDQIS
-176 SGQMK
+176 SGEMK

-220 NQEAGFDI
+220 NQEAGFEI
-228 LKGDNVPTKSCADG
+228 LKGDNVPTKSCSDG

-318 RDKKKV
+318 MDKKKV

-329 DYKKGYN
+329 DYKKGFN
-336 NMATKDSLLK
+336 NMTTKDSLLK
-346 LAVEVLKELPEGA
+346 LAVEVLKELPRGA
-359 VYADDNTPADAIRPN
+359 VYADANTPSDAIQPN

-385 EQYAAQKEKGEFG
+385 EQYAAQKEKEKTKVATTSEEGMTAAEMGAKREDNPYTKAKNKMRSGEVRYNEG
-398 SRMTDEDYGIKES
+398 DYAALMDLESKWDSGFSQGYQRAKNKGKSKSQIES
-411 ESTFEDYGIDI
+411 E
-422 NNTEDLGNE
+422 
-431 DIVSPLYTTTK
+431 
-442 GGKKVDMFITRV
+442 R
-454 TNESV
+454 
-459 EPRYQGKY
+459 
-467 HIKDSNKMTYLY
+467 
-479 GYNFSSIGEAKIAI
+479 
-493 SRVGKV
+493 
-499 GYHSMTND
+499 
-507 ERYMYNGLLGDTLA
+507 
-521 RDTQEAKDLR
+521 R
-531 AEALSQDR
+531 AANQR
-539 YKEWNYIIRAAM
+539 YKENVTAGKKAPDTDLTNKETKEITVGAIKQTVPYTPKEKLVPYKRDVYDSLEKRGYTEDEIYFVLRMFTDKPTRGNWEDGIPNATQLKSIVSTGIY
-551 IEGVKNQEFRVK
+551 GVKNAKDQANVGTNKYKGIAYFHDREYKYQMRGASNKQRREAHK
-563 KEYYQYIL
+563 KLLAAGLDPSGKSDKHYEIIT
-571 GNLYGSAIDSSDRSG
+571 SVVEDS
-586 AEKEEARKHIYRAVT
+586 
-601 YTINKFLQDCF
+601 L
-612 IDGDYEAEL
+612 
-621 CHPKFDTGVTYDLEG
+621 PW
-636 RSTPKDISKITT
+636 
-648 VGRYERR
+648 

>member
-24 TDGKVALED
+24 TDGKVSLED

-65 DEYSKALEEMGV
+65 DEYSKALQKMGI

-162 NDTKISQKVRDQIT
+162 NDTKISKKVRDQIS

-220 NQEAGFDI
+220 NQEAGFEI
-228 LKGDNVPTKSCADG
+228 LKGDNVPTKSCSDG
-242 SCLTKMQECECQN
+242 SCLTKMQECDCQN

-281 YFASLQKWINKG
+281 YFSSFQKWINKG

-336 NMATKDSLLK
+336 NMTKKDSLLK
-346 LAVEVLKELPEGA
+346 LAVEVLKELEPGQA
-359 VYADDNTPADAIRPN
+359 YVTSQTPPDAKIDDGKRGGKIWYPAR
-374 PSGRGRGHWFP
+374 
-385 EQYAAQKEKGEFG
+385 YAAQKEKAKQ
-398 SRMTDEDYGIKES
+398 TKPKS
-411 ESTFEDYGIDI
+411 ESPSDGDMLTQEMAQ
-422 NNTEDLGNE
+422 DLVREYEANE
-431 DIVSPLYTTTK
+431 DK
-442 GGKKVDMFITRV
+442 
-454 TNESV
+454 N
-459 EPRYQGKY
+459 Y
-467 HIKDSNKMTYLY
+467 HSENLVLLASLY
-479 GYNFSSIGEAKIAI
+479 GTPEEKKKTKQIVINRDREGSLNEDDYQWIKANHKKFSAYSKKLESKAKGEKPKADSPKPKTPSLPDFDPTDKA
-493 SRVGKV
+493 
-499 GYHSMTND
+499 
-507 ERYMYNGLLGDTLA
+507 
-521 RDTQEAKDLR
+521 
-531 AEALSQDR
+531 
-539 YKEWNYIIRAAM
+539 
-551 IEGVKNQEFRVK
+551 K
-563 KEYYQYIL
+563 KEYEKAEGALTSL
-571 GNLYGSAIDSSDRSG
+571 GRELMDYAEEVGVDESDDEPIAVSQRNLVES
-586 AEKEEARKHIYRAVT
+586 
-601 YTINKFLQDCF
+601 TIKSVD
-612 IDGDYEAEL
+612 DG
-621 CHPKFDTGVTYDLEG
+621 TYDRQKTIKEVATNFYMLVADELDVDVPTRDLVQAARVWTLG
-636 RSTPKDISKITT
+636 F
-648 VGRYERR
+648 ERNVEMYRNR

>member
-65 DEYSKALEEMGV
+65 DEYSKALQKMGI

-162 NDTKISQKVRDQIT
+162 NDTKISKKVRDQIS

-207 LELAEVTI
+207 LEVAEVTI

-220 NQEAGFDI
+220 NQEAGFEI

-242 SCLTKMQECECQN
+242 SCLTKMQECDCQN

-336 NMATKDSLLK
+336 NMTKKDSLLK
-346 LAVEVLKELPEGA
+346 LAVEVLKELEPGQAYVTSQTPPDAKIDEGK
-359 VYADDNTPADAIRPN
+359 
-374 PSGRGRGHWFP
+374 RGGKIWYTAR
-385 EQYAAQKEKGEFG
+385 YAAQKEKAKQ
-398 SRMTDEDYGIKES
+398 TKPKS
-411 ESTFEDYGIDI
+411 ESPSDGDMLTQEMAQ
-422 NNTEDLGNE
+422 DLVREYEANE
-431 DIVSPLYTTTK
+431 DK
-442 GGKKVDMFITRV
+442 
-454 TNESV
+454 N
-459 EPRYQGKY
+459 Y
-467 HIKDSNKMTYLY
+467 HSENLVLLASLY
-479 GYNFSSIGEAKIAI
+479 GTPEEKKKTKQIVINRDREGSLNEDDYQWIKANHKKFSAYSKKLESKAKGEKPKADSPKPKTPSLPDFDPTDKA
-493 SRVGKV
+493 
-499 GYHSMTND
+499 
-507 ERYMYNGLLGDTLA
+507 
-521 RDTQEAKDLR
+521 
-531 AEALSQDR
+531 
-539 YKEWNYIIRAAM
+539 
-551 IEGVKNQEFRVK
+551 K
-563 KEYYQYIL
+563 KEYEKAEGALTSL
-571 GNLYGSAIDSSDRSG
+571 GRELMDYAEEVGVDESDDEPIAVSQRNLVES
-586 AEKEEARKHIYRAVT
+586 
-601 YTINKFLQDCF
+601 TIKSVD
-612 IDGDYEAEL
+612 DG
-621 CHPKFDTGVTYDLEG
+621 TYDRQKTIKEVATNFYMLVADELDVDVPTRDLVQAARVWTLG
-636 RSTPKDISKITT
+636 F
-648 VGRYERR
+648 ERNVEMYRNR

>member
-1 MTTETR
+1 M
-7 YINEIQQDSPII
+7 
-19 FLEKA
+19 K
-24 TDGKVALED
+24 D
-33 ISKALDEYERLYKA
+33 ITKALKEYERLYKA
-47 GFATPAEL
+47 DIASPAEL

-65 DEYSKALEEMGV
+65 DEYSKALQKMGI

-162 NDTKISQKVRDQIT
+162 NDTKISKKVRDQIS

-220 NQEAGFDI
+220 NQEAGFEI
-228 LKGDNVPTKSCADG
+228 LKGDNVPTKSCSDG
-242 SCLTKMQECECQN
+242 SCLTKMQECDCQN

-336 NMATKDSLLK
+336 NMTKKDSLLK
-346 LAVEVLKELPEGA
+346 LAVEVLKELEPGQAYVTSQTPPDAKIDEGKRGGKIW
-359 VYADDNTPADAIRPN
+359 YPAR
-374 PSGRGRGHWFP
+374 
-385 EQYAAQKEKGEFG
+385 YAAQKEKAKQ
-398 SRMTDEDYGIKES
+398 TKPKS
-411 ESTFEDYGIDI
+411 ESPSDGDMLTQEMAQ
-422 NNTEDLGNE
+422 DLVREYEANE
-431 DIVSPLYTTTK
+431 DK
-442 GGKKVDMFITRV
+442 
-454 TNESV
+454 N
-459 EPRYQGKY
+459 Y
-467 HIKDSNKMTYLY
+467 HSENLVLLASLY
-479 GYNFSSIGEAKIAI
+479 GTPEEKKKTKQIVINRDREGSLNEDDYQWIKANHKKFSAYSKKLESKAKGEKPKADSPKPKTPSLPDFDPTDKA
-493 SRVGKV
+493 
-499 GYHSMTND
+499 
-507 ERYMYNGLLGDTLA
+507 
-521 RDTQEAKDLR
+521 
-531 AEALSQDR
+531 
-539 YKEWNYIIRAAM
+539 
-551 IEGVKNQEFRVK
+551 K
-563 KEYYQYIL
+563 KEYEKAEGALTSL
-571 GNLYGSAIDSSDRSG
+571 GRELMDYAEEVGVDESDDEPIAVSQRNLVES
-586 AEKEEARKHIYRAVT
+586 
-601 YTINKFLQDCF
+601 TIKSVD
-612 IDGDYEAEL
+612 DG
-621 CHPKFDTGVTYDLEG
+621 TYDRQKTIKEAATNFYMLVADELDVDVPTRDLVQAARVWTLG
-636 RSTPKDISKITT
+636 F
-648 VGRYERR
+648 ERNIDMYRNR

>member
-24 TDGKVALED
+24 TDGKVSLED

-65 DEYSKALEEMGV
+65 DEYSKALQKMGI

-162 NDTKISQKVRDQIT
+162 NDTKISKKVRDQIS

-220 NQEAGFDI
+220 NQEAGFEI
-228 LKGDNVPTKSCADG
+228 LKGDNVPTKSCSDG
-242 SCLTKMQECECQN
+242 SCLTKMQECDCQN

-336 NMATKDSLLK
+336 NMTKKDSLLK
-346 LAVEVLKELPEGA
+346 LAVEVLKELEPGQAYVTSQTPPDAKIDEGKRGGKIW
-359 VYADDNTPADAIRPN
+359 YPAR
-374 PSGRGRGHWFP
+374 
-385 EQYAAQKEKGEFG
+385 YAAQKEKAKQ
-398 SRMTDEDYGIKES
+398 TKPKS
-411 ESTFEDYGIDI
+411 ESPSDGDMLTQEMAQ
-422 NNTEDLGNE
+422 DLVREYEANE
-431 DIVSPLYTTTK
+431 DK
-442 GGKKVDMFITRV
+442 
-454 TNESV
+454 N
-459 EPRYQGKY
+459 Y
-467 HIKDSNKMTYLY
+467 HSENLVLLASLY
-479 GYNFSSIGEAKIAI
+479 GTPEEKKKTKQIVINRDREGSLNEDDYQWIKANHKKFSAYSKKLESKAKGEKPKADSPKPKTPSLPDFDPTDKA
-493 SRVGKV
+493 
-499 GYHSMTND
+499 
-507 ERYMYNGLLGDTLA
+507 
-521 RDTQEAKDLR
+521 
-531 AEALSQDR
+531 
-539 YKEWNYIIRAAM
+539 
-551 IEGVKNQEFRVK
+551 K
-563 KEYYQYIL
+563 KEYEKAEGALTSL
-571 GNLYGSAIDSSDRSG
+571 GRELMDYAEEVGVDESDDEPIAVSQRNLVES
-586 AEKEEARKHIYRAVT
+586 
-601 YTINKFLQDCF
+601 TIKSVD
-612 IDGDYEAEL
+612 DG
-621 CHPKFDTGVTYDLEG
+621 TYDRQKTIKEVATNFYMLVADELDVDVPTRDLVQAARVWTLG
-636 RSTPKDISKITT
+636 F
-648 VGRYERR
+648 ERNIDMYRNR

>member
-1 MTTETR
+1 MGGKFILMTTETR

-24 TDGKVALED
+24 TDGKVSLED

-65 DEYSKALEEMGV
+65 DEYSKALQKMGI

-162 NDTKISQKVRDQIT
+162 NDTKISKKVRDQIS

-220 NQEAGFDI
+220 NQEAGFEI
-228 LKGDNVPTKSCADG
+228 LKGDNVPTKSCSDG
-242 SCLTKMQECECQN
+242 SCLTKMQECDCQN

-336 NMATKDSLLK
+336 NMTKKDSLLK
-346 LAVEVLKELPEGA
+346 LAVEVLKELEPGQAYVTSQTPPDAKIDEGKRGGKIW
-359 VYADDNTPADAIRPN
+359 YPAR
-374 PSGRGRGHWFP
+374 
-385 EQYAAQKEKGEFG
+385 YAAQKEKAKQ
-398 SRMTDEDYGIKES
+398 TKPKS
-411 ESTFEDYGIDI
+411 ESPSDGDMLTQEMAQ
-422 NNTEDLGNE
+422 DLVREYEANE
-431 DIVSPLYTTTK
+431 DK
-442 GGKKVDMFITRV
+442 
-454 TNESV
+454 N
-459 EPRYQGKY
+459 Y
-467 HIKDSNKMTYLY
+467 HSENLVLLASLY
-479 GYNFSSIGEAKIAI
+479 GTPEEKKKTKQIVINRDREGSLNEDDYQWIKANHKKFSAYSKKLESKAKGEKPKADSPKPKTPSLPDFDPTDKA
-493 SRVGKV
+493 
-499 GYHSMTND
+499 
-507 ERYMYNGLLGDTLA
+507 
-521 RDTQEAKDLR
+521 
-531 AEALSQDR
+531 
-539 YKEWNYIIRAAM
+539 
-551 IEGVKNQEFRVK
+551 K
-563 KEYYQYIL
+563 KEYEKAEGALTSL
-571 GNLYGSAIDSSDRSG
+571 GRELMDYAEEVGVDESDDEPIAVSQRNLVES
-586 AEKEEARKHIYRAVT
+586 
-601 YTINKFLQDCF
+601 TIKSVD
-612 IDGDYEAEL
+612 DG
-621 CHPKFDTGVTYDLEG
+621 TYDRQKTIKEVATNFYMLVADELDVDVPTRDLVQAARVWTLG
-636 RSTPKDISKITT
+636 F
-648 VGRYERR
+648 ERNIDMYRNR

>member
-65 DEYSKALEEMGV
+65 DEYSKALQKMGI

-162 NDTKISQKVRDQIT
+162 NDTKISKKVRDQIS

-220 NQEAGFDI
+220 NQEAGFEI
-228 LKGDNVPTKSCADG
+228 LKGDNVPTKSCSDG
-242 SCLTKMQECECQN
+242 SCLTKMQECDCQN

-336 NMATKDSLLK
+336 NMTQKDSLLK
-346 LAVEVLKELPEGA
+346 LAVEVLKELEPGQAYVTSQTPPDAKIDEGKRGGKIW
-359 VYADDNTPADAIRPN
+359 YPAR
-374 PSGRGRGHWFP
+374 
-385 EQYAAQKEKGEFG
+385 YAAQKEKAKQ
-398 SRMTDEDYGIKES
+398 TKPKS
-411 ESTFEDYGIDI
+411 ESPSDGDMLTQEMAQ
-422 NNTEDLGNE
+422 DLVREYEANE
-431 DIVSPLYTTTK
+431 DK
-442 GGKKVDMFITRV
+442 
-454 TNESV
+454 N
-459 EPRYQGKY
+459 Y
-467 HIKDSNKMTYLY
+467 HSENLVLLASLY
-479 GYNFSSIGEAKIAI
+479 GTPEEKKKTKQIVINRDREGSLNEDDYQWIKANHKKFSAYSKKLESKAKGEKPKADSPKPKTPSLPDFDPTDKA
-493 SRVGKV
+493 
-499 GYHSMTND
+499 
-507 ERYMYNGLLGDTLA
+507 
-521 RDTQEAKDLR
+521 
-531 AEALSQDR
+531 
-539 YKEWNYIIRAAM
+539 
-551 IEGVKNQEFRVK
+551 K
-563 KEYYQYIL
+563 KEYEKAEGALTSL
-571 GNLYGSAIDSSDRSG
+571 GRELMDYAEEVGVDESDDEPIAVSQRNLVES
-586 AEKEEARKHIYRAVT
+586 
-601 YTINKFLQDCF
+601 TIKSVD
-612 IDGDYEAEL
+612 DG
-621 CHPKFDTGVTYDLEG
+621 TYDRQKTIKEVATNFYMLVADELDVDVPTRDLVQAARVWTLG
-636 RSTPKDISKITT
+636 F
-648 VGRYERR
+648 ERNIDMYRNR

>member
-1 MTTETR
+1 MGGKFILMTTEIR

-24 TDGKVALED
+24 TDGKVSLED

-65 DEYSKALEEMGV
+65 DEYSKALQKMGI

-162 NDTKISQKVRDQIT
+162 NDTKISKKVRDQIS

-220 NQEAGFDI
+220 NQEAGFEI
-228 LKGDNVPTKSCADG
+228 LKGDNVPTKSCSDG
-242 SCLTKMQECECQN
+242 SCLTKMQECDCQN

-336 NMATKDSLLK
+336 NMTKKDSLLK
-346 LAVEVLKELPEGA
+346 LAVEVLKELEPGQAYVTSQTPPDAKIDEGKRGGKIW
-359 VYADDNTPADAIRPN
+359 YPAR
-374 PSGRGRGHWFP
+374 
-385 EQYAAQKEKGEFG
+385 YAAQKEKAKQ
-398 SRMTDEDYGIKES
+398 TKPKS
-411 ESTFEDYGIDI
+411 ESPSDGDMLTQEMAQ
-422 NNTEDLGNE
+422 DLVREYEANE
-431 DIVSPLYTTTK
+431 DK
-442 GGKKVDMFITRV
+442 
-454 TNESV
+454 N
-459 EPRYQGKY
+459 Y
-467 HIKDSNKMTYLY
+467 HSENLVLLASLY
-479 GYNFSSIGEAKIAI
+479 GTPEEKKKTKQIVINRDREGSLNEDDYQWIKANHKKFSAYSKKLESKAKGEKPKADSPKPKTPSLPDFDPTDKA
-493 SRVGKV
+493 
-499 GYHSMTND
+499 
-507 ERYMYNGLLGDTLA
+507 
-521 RDTQEAKDLR
+521 
-531 AEALSQDR
+531 
-539 YKEWNYIIRAAM
+539 
-551 IEGVKNQEFRVK
+551 K
-563 KEYYQYIL
+563 KEYEKAEGALTSL
-571 GNLYGSAIDSSDRSG
+571 GRELMDYAEEVGVDESDDEPIAVSQRNLVES
-586 AEKEEARKHIYRAVT
+586 
-601 YTINKFLQDCF
+601 TIKSVD
-612 IDGDYEAEL
+612 DG
-621 CHPKFDTGVTYDLEG
+621 TYDRQKTIKEAATNFYMLVADELDVDVPTRDLVQAARVWTLG
-636 RSTPKDISKITT
+636 F
-648 VGRYERR
+648 ERNVEMYRNR

>member
-65 DEYSKALEEMGV
+65 DEYSKALQKMGI

-162 NDTKISQKVRDQIT
+162 NDTKISKKVRDQIS

-220 NQEAGFDI
+220 NQEAGFEI
-228 LKGDNVPTKSCADG
+228 LKGDNVPTKSCSDG
-242 SCLTKMQECECQN
+242 SCLTKMQECDCQN

-336 NMATKDSLLK
+336 NMTKKDSLLK
-346 LAVEVLKELPEGA
+346 LAVEVLKELEPGQAYVTSQTPPDAKIDEGKRGGKIW
-359 VYADDNTPADAIRPN
+359 YPAR
-374 PSGRGRGHWFP
+374 
-385 EQYAAQKEKGEFG
+385 YAAQKEKAKQ
-398 SRMTDEDYGIKES
+398 TKPKS
-411 ESTFEDYGIDI
+411 ESPSDGDMLTQEMAQ
-422 NNTEDLGNE
+422 DLVREYEANE
-431 DIVSPLYTTTK
+431 DK
-442 GGKKVDMFITRV
+442 
-454 TNESV
+454 N
-459 EPRYQGKY
+459 Y
-467 HIKDSNKMTYLY
+467 HSENLVLLASLY
-479 GYNFSSIGEAKIAI
+479 GTPEEKKKTKQIVINRDREGSLNEDDYQWIKANHKKFSAYSKKLESKAKGEKPKADSPKPKTPSLPDFDPTDKA
-493 SRVGKV
+493 
-499 GYHSMTND
+499 
-507 ERYMYNGLLGDTLA
+507 
-521 RDTQEAKDLR
+521 
-531 AEALSQDR
+531 
-539 YKEWNYIIRAAM
+539 
-551 IEGVKNQEFRVK
+551 K
-563 KEYYQYIL
+563 KEYEKAEGALTSL
-571 GNLYGSAIDSSDRSG
+571 GRELMDYAEEVGVDESDDEPIAVSQRNLVES
-586 AEKEEARKHIYRAVT
+586 
-601 YTINKFLQDCF
+601 TIKSVD
-612 IDGDYEAEL
+612 DG
-621 CHPKFDTGVTYDLEG
+621 TYDRQKTIKEVATNFYMLVADELDVDVPTRDLVQAARVWTLG
-636 RSTPKDISKITT
+636 F
-648 VGRYERR
+648 ERNIDMYRNR

>member
-65 DEYSKALEEMGV
+65 DEYSKALQKMGI

-162 NDTKISQKVRDQIT
+162 NDTKISKKVRDQIS

-220 NQEAGFDI
+220 NQEAGFEI
-228 LKGDNVPTKSCADG
+228 LKGDNVPTKSCSDG
-242 SCLTKMQECECQN
+242 SCLTKMQECDCQN

-336 NMATKDSLLK
+336 NMTKKDSLLK
-346 LAVEVLKELPEGA
+346 LAVEVLKELEPGQAYVTSQTPPDAKIDEGKRGGKIW
-359 VYADDNTPADAIRPN
+359 YPAR
-374 PSGRGRGHWFP
+374 
-385 EQYAAQKEKGEFG
+385 YAAQKEKAKQ
-398 SRMTDEDYGIKES
+398 TKPKS
-411 ESTFEDYGIDI
+411 ESPSDGDMLTQEMAQ
-422 NNTEDLGNE
+422 DLVREYEANE
-431 DIVSPLYTTTK
+431 DK
-442 GGKKVDMFITRV
+442 
-454 TNESV
+454 N
-459 EPRYQGKY
+459 Y
-467 HIKDSNKMTYLY
+467 HSENLVLLASLY
-479 GYNFSSIGEAKIAI
+479 GTPEEKKKTKQIVINRDREGSLNEDDYQWIKANHKKFSAYSKKLESKAKGEKPKADSPKPKTP
-493 SRVGKV
+493 SLPDFDP
-499 GYHSMTND
+499 TD
-507 ERYMYNGLLGDTLA
+507 
-521 RDTQEAKDLR
+521 
-531 AEALSQDR
+531 
-539 YKEWNYIIRAAM
+539 KE
-551 IEGVKNQEFRVK
+551 K
-563 KEYYQYIL
+563 KEYEKAEGALTSL
-571 GNLYGSAIDSSDRSG
+571 GRELMDYAEEVGVDESDDEPIAVSQRNLVES
-586 AEKEEARKHIYRAVT
+586 
-601 YTINKFLQDCF
+601 TIKSVD
-612 IDGDYEAEL
+612 DG
-621 CHPKFDTGVTYDLEG
+621 TYDRQKTIKEAATNFYMLVADELDVDVPTRDLVQAARVWTLG
-636 RSTPKDISKITT
+636 F
-648 VGRYERR
+648 ERNIDMYRNR